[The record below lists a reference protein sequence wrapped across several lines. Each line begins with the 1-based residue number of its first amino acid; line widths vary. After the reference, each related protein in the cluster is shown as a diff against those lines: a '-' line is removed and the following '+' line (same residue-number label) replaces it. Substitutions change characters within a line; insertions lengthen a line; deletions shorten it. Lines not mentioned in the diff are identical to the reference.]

1 MAYAP
6 RKKPLDFDGN
16 LDKVTLGLELEYR
29 VRVTVR
35 WWTGHARVVGYVSP
49 DACLIVTILRDYCYI
64 HGCEFNLG

>member
-16 LDKVTLGLELEYR
+16 LDKVTLGLELGYR

-35 WWTGHARVVGYVSP
+35 WGVQVIPVS
-49 DACLIVTILRDYCYI
+49 
-64 HGCEFNLG
+64 LGTFHPTLV